1 MGARKERGKQRA
13 VVRKRLPI
21 LMLSI
26 EDDMRK
32 NASVFLGDGFEAPY
46 IAAAYYLI
54 ERFVSK
60 EVADRYFQMEGGTMT
75 ARVGMAMTTIGE
87 TIFELK
93 DRPALVEFC
102 RRLRNRD
109 PRSAFQEAMA
119 ARLFMENG
127 FAITAV
133 SESGVKGNDFDFRAK
148 KAGQTVCVEV
158 TMLQAPAYSEATLK
172 NAFAAKVKQMP
183 KEKPG
188 VIWCVVP
195 PAWLADNDAPAK
207 LAAQAHRLFGVSK
220 RVNAIVY
227 LGEQY
232 DAVNAANGEYGM
244 LQFRSIAVLNKHA
257 RNQCDA
263 LFFLTSQSG
272 EDQAKNPVLQEVED
286 EVALHRA
293 MRNRPFFHW
302 VDELVGRRFDEGGAG
317 ANA

>member
-1 MGARKERGKQRA
+1 
-13 VVRKRLPI
+13 
-21 LMLSI
+21 
-26 EDDMRK
+26 MRT

-60 EVADRYFQMEGGTMT
+60 TVADRYFQMEGGSMT

-87 TIFELK
+87 TIFELR

-102 RRLRNRD
+102 RRLRTRD
-109 PRSAFQEAMA
+109 PNSAFQEAMA
-119 ARLFMENG
+119 ARLFMEND
-127 FAITAV
+127 FAITAI
-133 SESGVKGNDFDFRAK
+133 SESGVKGRDFDFRAK

-158 TMLQAPAYSEATLK
+158 TTLRAPVYSEATLK

-183 KEKPG
+183 KDKPG

-195 PAWLADNDAPAK
+195 SVWLAEQDAPAK

-220 RVNAIVY
+220 RVNAVVY

-232 DAVNAANGEYGM
+232 DAVSAAKGDYGM

-263 LFFLTSQSG
+263 LFFLTSESG
-272 EDQAKNPVLQEVED
+272 EDQAKNPVLGELED
-286 EVALHRA
+286 EVSLHRV

-302 VDELVGRRFDEGGAG
+302 VDDLVGRRFDEDGAG
-317 ANA
+317 ASA